1 MRKRKTVIPYVAHG
15 NVYRKQIVTAEV
27 KEEAK
32 SVVKVTAGIFLV
44 VVSLVLGFMLIMA
57 AFGAFGG
64 ISDYRICWITGPIA
78 IFIFIGII
86 VAWLRYANRRWGF

>member
-1 MRKRKTVIPYVAHG
+1 MRKRKTVIPYVKRG
-15 NVYRKQIVTAEV
+15 NAYHKQIVTDEV

-32 SVVKVTAGIFLV
+32 TVAKVTAGIFLV
-44 VVSLVLGFMLIMA
+44 CVSLVLGFMLIMA

-64 ISDYRICWITGPIA
+64 ISDYRVCWITGPVA
-78 IFIFIGII
+78 IFIFISIV